1 MGTVE
6 TCWGTGWCR
15 GGEWAGGGAYEP
27 RCMAG
32 LSRAAVVLLNRSTS
46 KAPMVQIELKGVGD
60 FGDSCLER
68 GKLQPAVNTARVAR
82 AFGRP
87 GCRCSCALNEGTTS
101 SKAALIMLDGFEIL
115 TTSGVVLWSK
125 SYAPLSSSL
134 INGFI
139 RDVFIEEKVLPS
151 ATTADDT
158 SASQHPS
165 YEREKYT
172 LRWAS
177 VKDLGL
183 IFVVR
188 MPTERDR
195 DFCTATDHNLRP
207 SINLFSTFPGSTNS
221 STTSGSSL

>member
-1 MGTVE
+1 M
-6 TCWGTGWCR
+6 
-15 GGEWAGGGAYEP
+15 
-27 RCMAG
+27 
-32 LSRAAVVLLNRSTS
+32 LSDDQDR
-46 KAPMVQIELKGVGD
+46 
-60 FGDSCLER
+60 
-68 GKLQPAVNTARVAR
+68 
-82 AFGRP
+82 
-87 GCRCSCALNEGTTS
+87 GCRSRCAALCERTTS

-125 SYAPLSSSL
+125 SYAPISSSL

-151 ATTADDT
+151 PTTADDT

-165 YEREKYT
+165 YKREKYT

-188 MPTERDR
+188 MPTKRDQI
-195 DFCTATDHNLRP
+195 FLTATDHHPRR
-207 SINLFSTFPGSTNS
+207 SINLSSTFPGSTNS
-221 STTSGSSL
+221 SKTSGSSS